1 MVEKSA
7 VVEHMWENHHPI
19 NWEKTSVLDRELHVL
34 PEGGLAHL
42 DDTCRGAL
50 QQGYRIGDP
59 RLLVPLVMRQEG
71 RAAGSH

>member
-50 QQGYRIGDP
+50 QQG
-59 RLLVPLVMRQEG
+59 
-71 RAAGSH
+71 